1 MSLWQHVIPRAG
13 WLNHCGGN
21 CRSHQ
26 DRCFIATRGS
36 VRLDWRKRSPGLE
49 WVRNLQRWGDESAL
63 RKEELET
70 ENWKGFR
77 KSSSP
82 AVCFLDS
89 PAGQSWEPQ
98 ERGCRELWQTTR
110 SAVVTFG
117 LHPKWSV
124 PILTSWL
131 EPVTPCSEVNHTHQ
145 ASDPPWPT
153 VFRDCLWVVG
163 HLVTS
168 SDGKWIT
175 VVSLI
180 CSNKLSHSVANR
192 SSIASIYI
200 KMIMSRTFLGVQW
213 LRLCLLKQRVWVQ
226 SLVGRAKIPHALW
239 PKKPRT

>member
-1 MSLWQHVIPRAG
+1 MSLWQHVTPRAG
-13 WLNHCGGN
+13 CWTTVEETAGLTKTGALKPQEGLCGY
-21 CRSHQ
+21 
-26 DRCFIATRGS
+26 
-36 VRLDWRKRSPGLE
+36 DWRKRSPGLE
-49 WVRNLQRWGDESAL
+49 RVRNLQRWGDESAL

-77 KSSSP
+77 KSSLP
-82 AVCFLDS
+82 AACFLDS

-98 ERGCRELWQTTR
+98 ERGYRELRQTTR
-110 SAVVTFG
+110 GAVVTFG

-180 CSNKLSHSVANR
+180 CSN
-192 SSIASIYI
+192 
-200 KMIMSRTFLGVQW
+200 
-213 LRLCLLKQRVWVQ
+213 
-226 SLVGRAKIPHALW
+226 
-239 PKKPRT
+239 